1 MDSGYNFNIIFPHK
15 HFTKKGTFIKY
26 IDNVKCTCAM
36 IWFCFP
42 LGTIDDVK
50 ILLVFILYYLE
61 LAGPYF
67 VNGNSILVTML

>member
-1 MDSGYNFNIIFPHK
+1 
-15 HFTKKGTFIKY
+15 
-26 IDNVKCTCAM
+26 M

-50 ILLVFILYYLE
+50 ILLVFMLYYLE